1 MKIRFVTPWY
11 PDYAAIHSGVFV
23 EKQVLALREL
33 GHFVTVTVPQI
44 FPAPPGPIPRPV
56 LDAMRALSKRSPSA
70 MFASDGD
77 TTYVPTPVPS
87 RGGFL
92 GRAQAMSQSLALLD
106 DLLTGPVDLTH
117 AHVAMPAGWAVAQI
131 HESTPLVITE
141 HWSGLATIFNDP
153 VAVDA
158 YAEVVRRADAFIC
171 VSNHLRHQIADAL
184 GEWVLGRIEVVPNI
198 VDLSEIR
205 FVRRDT
211 YPFSRWIYVGG
222 LMAHK
227 GVQALL
233 RAFDQYVKG
242 HDESATLTLVGD
254 GPLRRWIETFAA
266 SRGLAGVVTVAGTVE
281 HIRLADFLDQAN
293 VMVHLSPAETFGI
306 ASLEAIGAGL
316 PVVSLRNSGAVGA
329 WGEIEP
335 QCGALLDLESS
346 AADVANAVAALRR
359 APDGLDLAA
368 GRAFVEEHFSPH
380 VIAERLA
387 GVYRRVLG

>member
-1 MKIRFVTPWY
+1 
-11 PDYAAIHSGVFV
+11 
-23 EKQVLALREL
+23 
-33 GHFVTVTVPQI
+33 
-44 FPAPPGPIPRPV
+44 
-56 LDAMRALSKRSPSA
+56 
-70 MFASDGD
+70 
-77 TTYVPTPVPS
+77 
-87 RGGFL
+87 
-92 GRAQAMSQSLALLD
+92 MSQSLALLD
-106 DLLTGPVDLTH
+106 GVETAPADLTH
-117 AHVAMPAGWAVAQI
+117 AHVALPAGWAVAQVY
-131 HESTPLVITE
+131 ESSPLVITE
-141 HWSGLATIFNDP
+141 HWSGLATVFSEP
-153 VAVDA
+153 VATDA
-158 YAEVVRRADAFIC
+158 YADVVRKADAFIC
-171 VSNHLRHQIADAL
+171 VSSHLRRQIADAL
-184 GEWVLGRIEVVPNI
+184 GEWVLERIEVVPNI

-211 YPFSRWIYVGG
+211 HPFSRWIYVGG
-222 LMAHK
+222 LMTHK
-227 GVQALL
+227 GVQPLL
-233 RAFDQYVKG
+233 RAFDEYVKG

-266 SRGLAGVVTVAGTVE
+266 SRGLADAVTVAGTVE